1 MIPHLVWSALFK
13 TWSHAGMNRLNHE
26 LSLSRRSFVL
36 CRLVVLTSNQM
47 AYTPKP
53 ISSLILTALSTY
65 LFFAT
70 TYEMCI
76 SSNTSFVH
84 ALFITVQP
92 QATATTAQF

>member
-1 MIPHLVWSALFK
+1 
-13 TWSHAGMNRLNHE
+13 MNRLSRE
-26 LSLSRRSFVL
+26 LSLSRQRSVL

-47 AYTPKP
+47 AHTPKP

-65 LFFAT
+65 LFFVKT
-70 TYEMCI
+70 CVMCI

-84 ALFITVQP
+84 ALFIMVQP